1 MRVPQEARKQNK
13 TTFVWE
19 RSVVRPAQGS
29 GGDQATNR
37 PMGNLGRTPTTGEK
51 QLRGKMVNIIMAG
64 SIKRPQSCTVNNNN
78 EEQEKTHKNREV
90 GNKEN

>member
-19 RSVVRPAQGS
+19 RSVVRPTQGS
-29 GGDQATNR
+29 GGDWAANR

-51 QLRGKMVNIIMAG
+51 
-64 SIKRPQSCTVNNNN
+64 
-78 EEQEKTHKNREV
+78 
-90 GNKEN
+90 